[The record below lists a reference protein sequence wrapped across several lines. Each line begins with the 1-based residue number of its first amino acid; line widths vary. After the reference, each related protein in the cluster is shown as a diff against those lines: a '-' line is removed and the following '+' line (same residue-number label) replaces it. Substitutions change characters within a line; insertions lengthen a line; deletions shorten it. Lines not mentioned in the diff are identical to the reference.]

1 MYDPFFTGCLR
12 PSDFNQSVCLGNSSD
27 MDVGGPDISNG
38 NNFFVCFGAIFSK
51 CYVSITMKM
60 PHGDIPVHVF
70 ISHLHAQLFNS
81 KKIKE

>member
-1 MYDPFFTGCLR
+1 
-12 PSDFNQSVCLGNSSD
+12 